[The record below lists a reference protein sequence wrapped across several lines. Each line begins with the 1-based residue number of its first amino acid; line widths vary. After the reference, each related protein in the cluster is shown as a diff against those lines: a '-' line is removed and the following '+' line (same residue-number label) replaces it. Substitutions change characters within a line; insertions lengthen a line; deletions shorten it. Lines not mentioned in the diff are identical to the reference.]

1 MVSAWVKSSKPIL
14 VKKFQ
19 SEFETHFGED
29 FFLTESENTW
39 LPRFFFVMK
48 FEIWSH
54 FHFDVP
60 PLPGDVE
67 QQEGLILITYSL
79 MVYACDTV
87 WSKKCGGSSQMD
99 ASFSTSCWGGII
111 NARFYSEERKK
122 QEDQILAD
130 EEDWSFL
137 TTQLRHFFF
146 FCCFLHII
154 QQCQFEIKF
163 LLWSESLVLHPVS
176 ICDRNFKVRFQ
187 EKSLICSL

>member
-48 FEIWSH
+48 YVIWSH
-54 FHFDVP
+54 FHFDVA

-87 WSKKCGGSSQMD
+87 WNKKCRGSSQMD

-111 NARFYSEERKK
+111 NAWFYNEERKK

-137 TTQLRHFFF
+137 TTQLWHFFF

-154 QQCQFEIKF
+154 QHCQFEIKF
-163 LLWSESLVLHPVS
+163 FALEWILGAASSFDFVTGIS
-176 ICDRNFKVRFQ
+176 K
-187 EKSLICSL
+187 

>member
-19 SEFETHFGED
+19 SEFEIHFGED

-39 LPRFFFVMK
+39 LPRLFFIMK

-54 FHFDVP
+54 FHFNMA

-79 MVYACDTV
+79 MVYACDAV
-87 WSKKCGGSSQMD
+87 WNKKCRGSSQMD

-111 NARFYSEERKK
+111 NAWFYSEKRKK
-122 QEDQILAD
+122 RRRPNSCRRRRLKLFDYTTLA
-130 EEDWSFL
+130 
-137 TTQLRHFFF
+137 
-146 FCCFLHII
+146 
-154 QQCQFEIKF
+154 F
-163 LLWSESLVLHPVS
+163 LLFLLVFAHYTTM
-176 ICDRNFKVRFQ
+176 
-187 EKSLICSL
+187 